1 MPHIDIQRR
10 HDIGRTAAKRSV
22 EEIAEQLDEEFELH
36 YRWEGEILIFRRS
49 GIHGQKIVN
58 DADVHIQCKLGLL
71 LRPLRGRLEGEIH
84 RFLDEYLT

>member
-1 MPHIDIQRR
+1 
-10 HDIGRTAAKRSV
+10 
-22 EEIAEQLDEEFELH
+22 
-36 YRWEGEILIFRRS
+36 LIFRRS
-49 GIHGQKIVN
+49 GIHGQMIVN